1 MTLASE
7 LGSQLGLRRHS
18 TYDEIVRSFRQ
29 EPGVPYPDRLASKL
43 EKSAVCGQLKDA
55 LRTFSSGEA
64 AWADYQQHGGG
75 GLAQRRSFHLARDSG
90 EATTI
95 SWDPRPPRRGPV
107 EEDEED
113 ELMGPPGANPDLSG
127 NLLEPMASN
136 QFSTKASSPLPPHP
150 PCQSNK
156 HRLCSS
162 RLAAPSPNRRAKQ

>member
-18 TYDEIVRSFRQ
+18 TYDKIVRSFRE

-43 EKSAVCGQLKDA
+43 EKSAAYGQLKDA

-75 GLAQRRSFHLARDSG
+75 GPGTAPFVP
-90 EATTI
+90 
-95 SWDPRPPRRGPV
+95 PRPRFWGGDDDLLGPPPPRRDPV

-113 ELMGPPGANPDLSG
+113 ELMGPPGADPDMSG
-127 NLLEPMASN
+127 NLLQPMASN
-136 QFSTKASSPLPPHP
+136 Q
-150 PCQSNK
+150 
-156 HRLCSS
+156 
-162 RLAAPSPNRRAKQ
+162 